1 MSAVCPY
8 CGAKLNLGLKFC
20 VVCGRHI
27 SQDRALGKLSGGLK
41 AGFRPADITR
51 RLDELITVARFKR
64 SRRNQTVERGSR
76 FLFLNVIY
84 LVVFSGLFYAA
95 IQFSLETLFPGKFK
109 ESRIPI
115 AKIMTFVQTKATE
128 VQTKVTE
135 LTAPP
140 ATDAPAPAPLVA
152 TPEPSAAKPAAKPAR
167 ASSKKKSKKKQRRRK
182 AAKSQKKG

>member
-1 MSAVCPY
+1 MSAICPY

-27 SQDRALGKLSGGLK
+27 TQDRALGKLSGGLK

-51 RLDELITVARFKR
+51 RLDELITVARFKK

-84 LVVFSGLFYAA
+84 LLAFSGLFYAA
-95 IQFSLETLFPGKFK
+95 IQFSLETLFPGKYK
-109 ESRIPI
+109 ESRIPV
-115 AKIMTFVQTKATE
+115 AKIMTFMQQKATE
-128 VQTKVTE
+128 VHTKVTE

-152 TPEPSAAKPAAKPAR
+152 TPEKAAAKPAYKPSK
-167 ASSKKKSKKKQRRRK
+167 ASSKKKSKKKQKRRRTG
-182 AAKSQKKG
+182 KSQKKG

>member
-95 IQFSLETLFPGKFK
+95 IQFSLEMLFPGKFK

-140 ATDAPAPAPLVA
+140 ATDVPAPAPIVA
-152 TPEPSAAKPAAKPAR
+152 TPEPSAKPVSKPAK
-167 ASSKKKSKKKQRRRK
+167 ASPKKKSKKKHRRRK
-182 AAKSQKKG
+182 AAKKSQKKG